1 MNLKAFAQFQ
11 TILSIIRIFF
21 TRSFNGIRYVLTF
34 QWRNRFLAGKSLR
47 FKFVFYLTLI
57 TVIIYLSIGIVIIR
71 KVRHQ
76 MLESSK
82 HELITVGEKY
92 AQQLTHEMSSY
103 LNQVIGMA
111 NVFESNL
118 SIPAELRKDIYKNTL
133 YRTLSTSPHLLAAWL
148 NVQLFALDQ
157 NWKADYGRKRY
168 TYYRDH
174 QNIVLQ
180 EDILDTL
187 GHNFAGDYYK
197 IRKKRQ
203 IEFSPPYLDAYG
215 HDSTH
220 KILMTSICM
229 PLYDTESNFWGMVG
243 VDIDMQQFQR
253 FLPQLEG
260 VSNGQSMIV
269 VDDGTIAIHSDSSWA
284 GKNLVSLLSDNV
296 LGRATWDSM
305 LMSGLTHELNFTLGK
320 KKMFG
325 IFYPI
330 RLHEKTNTWSLAI
343 VIPQAYLTK
352 KANQFTAY
360 AILIF
365 AIGLLVLVYLA
376 YQLTDFLAR
385 PLEESIRFA
394 QQLSAGNL
402 NATLELDRNDELGQ
416 LADAL
421 NRMAQNLKDMVRE
434 VEKGAQVLGKTARSL
449 SGSSKAMLSAS
460 YQQFDTA
467 RKVNENVSEIIS
479 FIQQN
484 NATSTEAE
492 KVAKEAAMKIRQSV
506 RMSSKASTSMHFIT
520 DKITAINEIS
530 MQTNILALNAA
541 VEAARAGEY
550 GKGFAVVA
558 AEVRRLAERSAQ
570 VSAEITELLLQSQN
584 DTEAAGNMLD
594 QTIPQIEKNTMLI
607 QKIIEQHRNQN
618 EHLNEINLSMEK
630 LNEVTRTNND
640 SAKNMAVFSEEIEEQ
655 ADKLKQLL
663 MKFKI
668 E

>member
-1 MNLKAFAQFQ
+1 M
-11 TILSIIRIFF
+11 
-21 TRSFNGIRYVLTF
+21 
-34 QWRNRFLAGKSLR
+34 R

-57 TVIIYLSIGIVIIR
+57 TVIIYLAIDIVIIR

-76 MLESSK
+76 MFESSK
-82 HELITVGEKY
+82 HELIINGEKY

-133 YRTLSTSPHLLAAWL
+133 YRTLSTSPQLLAVWL

-187 GHNFAGDYYK
+187 GHNFGGDYYK

-203 IEFSPPYLDAYG
+203 IEFSPPYWDAYG
-215 HDSTH
+215 HDTAH
-220 KILMTSICM
+220 KILMTSICVPM
-229 PLYDTESNFWGMVG
+229 YDAQNNFWGMVG
-243 VDIDMQQFQR
+243 VDIDMQQFQH
-253 FLPQLEG
+253 FLPPLEG
-260 VSNGQSMIV
+260 IRNAQAMLV
-269 VDDGTIAIHSDSSWA
+269 VDDGTIAVDTDSSWI
-284 GKNLVSLLSDNV
+284 GKNLVSLLPDNFPT
-296 LGRATWDSM
+296 RATWDSM
-305 LMSGLTHELNFTLGK
+305 LMSGRTHELNCALTK
-320 KKMFG
+320 KKMYG

-330 RLHEKTNTWSLAI
+330 RLHEKTNVWTLAI
-343 VIPQAYLTK
+343 MVPQAYLYK

-360 AILIF
+360 AILII
-365 AIGLLVLVYLA
+365 AIGLLILVYLA

-385 PLEESIRFA
+385 PLDESIRFA
-394 QQLSAGNL
+394 HQLSVGNL
-402 NATLELDRNDELGQ
+402 SATLELERNDELGQ
-416 LADAL
+416 LVDAL
-421 NRMAQNLKDMVRE
+421 KRMAQNLKDMVRE
-434 VEKGAQVLGKTARSL
+434 VEKGAQILGKTAKSL

-506 RMSSKASTSMHFIT
+506 RMSSKASASMHFIT
-520 DKITAINEIS
+520 DKIAAINEIS

-570 VSAEITELLLQSQN
+570 VSTEITELLMQSQT

-594 QTIPQIEKNTMLI
+594 QTIPQIEKNTLLI